1 MFKAI
6 GMFFEFFYN
15 LISSANNASIALN
28 KTSEVLIEKAEQFQE
43 SSKLE
48 VTKNQVQH
56 QKSVNEA
63 IEKADEADKASFQA
77 LLANANPGDNKTAT
91 SE

>member
-15 LISSANNASIALN
+15 IISSANNASIALN

-48 VTKNQVQH
+48 VTKNAVKH
-56 QKSVNEA
+56 QKNVNEA
-63 IEKADEADKASFQA
+63 IEKAEEADKASFQA
-77 LLANANPGDNKTAT
+77 LLADASPGDNKTPT
-91 SE
+91 NQ